1 MAEVRFE
8 GVHKLFGSD
17 AAVIDL
23 NLGVDDGEFLV
34 LVGPSGCGKT
44 TTLRM
49 LAGFERPSYG
59 RIWIDDR
66 MVNRVP
72 PKARDIA
79 MVFQSYAL
87 FPHMNVRQNLAF
99 GMKVRREPKAEA
111 RRRVAEVAELLGLT
125 PFLNRRPAALSGGQR
140 QRVALGRALIRRP
153 KVFLMD
159 EPLSNLDAAL
169 RVQMRSELGH
179 LHERFRVTTV
189 HVTHDQVE
197 AMTMGDRIAV
207 MSEGRLQQVDTPD
220 TIYENPATLFVAKF
234 IGSPKMNIIP
244 AQLTAAGGA
253 PAVGLLGMTVP
264 VNPGRLVPS
273 AGPGEVLAGIRPEDL
288 TWNRFGGGEHMF
300 GATVDLVEP
309 MGPEVYVTVKA
320 GESELISRF
329 PPRCGVRPGDT
340 VELEVDPNRLHLFD
354 PRSEQSLLTPQLVS
368 ERVSTPGTRTASAAP
383 VEGSR

>member
-1 MAEVRFE
+1 
-8 GVHKLFGSD
+8 
-17 AAVIDL
+17 
-23 NLGVDDGEFLV
+23 
-34 LVGPSGCGKT
+34 
-44 TTLRM
+44 
-49 LAGFERPSYG
+49 
-59 RIWIDDR
+59 
-66 MVNRVP
+66 
-72 PKARDIA
+72 
-79 MVFQSYAL
+79 
-87 FPHMNVRQNLAF
+87 
-99 GMKVRREPKAEA
+99 
-111 RRRVAEVAELLGLT
+111 
-125 PFLNRRPAALSGGQR
+125 
-140 QRVALGRALIRRP
+140 
-153 KVFLMD
+153 
-159 EPLSNLDAAL
+159 
-169 RVQMRSELGH
+169 
-179 LHERFRVTTV
+179 
-189 HVTHDQVE
+189 
-197 AMTMGDRIAV
+197 
-207 MSEGRLQQVDTPD
+207 
-220 TIYENPATLFVAKF
+220 
-234 IGSPKMNIIP
+234 MNIIP